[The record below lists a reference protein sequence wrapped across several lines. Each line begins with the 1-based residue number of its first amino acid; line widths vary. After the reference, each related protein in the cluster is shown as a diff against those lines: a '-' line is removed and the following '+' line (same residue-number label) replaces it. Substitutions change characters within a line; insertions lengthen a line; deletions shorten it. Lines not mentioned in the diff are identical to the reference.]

1 MKLIDAAVTHFSS
14 RAIRTVEVPE
24 WETTLYSKNLT
35 LDDKAKWLARAN
47 SDTTDYMIYAV
58 IFGLTDEKGDPV
70 FTIDDKIKLRKSVD
84 PEIIQRLANFILIP
98 DPESEDDRKKSQQI
112 MRGSQQSFTSC
123 TSWRMNCVSLCQPF
137 LR

>member
-58 IFGLTDEKGDPV
+58 IFGLTDEKGDSV

-84 PEIIQRLANFILIP
+84 PEIIQRLANFVLIP

-112 MRGSQQSFTSC
+112 MRGSQQSFTLC

>member
-14 RAIRTVEVPE
+14 RAIRTIEVPE

-84 PEIIQRLANFILIP
+84 PEIIQRLANFVLIP
-98 DPESEDDRKKSQQI
+98 DPSSEEDRKKSQLI
-112 MRGSQQSFTSC
+112 MRESQRSFTLC
-123 TSWRMNCVSLCQPF
+123 TSWRMNYVNLCQPF

>member
-14 RAIRTVEVPE
+14 RAIRTIEVPE

-84 PEIIQRLANFILIP
+84 PEIIQRLANFVLIP
-98 DPESEDDRKKSQQI
+98 DPESEDDRKKS
-112 MRGSQQSFTSC
+112 
-123 TSWRMNCVSLCQPF
+123 
-137 LR
+137 